1 MGTTL
6 TGTTIK
12 TTYDS
17 LIKVT
22 DNGPLSG
29 TAKYIS
35 DGLGNDSKLA
45 LGTSGVGIGTT
56 TPPTIFGVEDT
67 NANIAVINVI
77 GTSPN
82 YIFDVRDDGT
92 SVFRVTGAGLVGI
105 GTSAP
110 DYELQ
115 VGDGTATE
123 TINIKALNTNPSR
136 LFFSDTDAIG
146 QGRIHY
152 EHGGDYMN
160 FWTDNSE
167 RMRIDSTGNVGIG
180 TSTPAQKL
188 RIKAG
193 NGDQLGLDNAG
204 ERFTQISFLNNAAQ
218 KAAIWLDETV
228 DEFVIY
234 AAAGYTTPIYANGT
248 ERVRVT
254 NNGLT
259 FNGDTAA
266 ANALDDYEEGTF
278 TCTVNVG
285 SGSVTVDTTVNQ
297 GRYTKIGNVV
307 SAQGRMKLTA
317 VSSPSGNWSIDL
329 PFTVASYN
337 ANGANEGVGSC
348 VASNIDFGTNTMIS
362 AIPDRGSALCFFIAC
377 GDNSAQIQLNGTHLS
392 ATSDLYF
399 QTTYITA

>member
-29 TAKYIS
+29 TAKYLS

-234 AAAGYTTPIYANGT
+234 AAAGYTTPIYANAI

-278 TCTVNVG
+278 TPVMVG
-285 SGSVTVDTTVNQ
+285 ATFTLTTAL
-297 GRYTKIGNVV
+297 GYYTKIGRQV
-307 SAQGRMKLTA
+307 SIWVEIEGTYSSPTA
-317 VSSPSGNWSIDL
+317 VFRVSSL
-329 PFTVASYN
+329 PFTQAGGRAEGVFAAINGISFGGYCSAEILGTVMYLESHASGT
-337 ANGANEGVGSC
+337 GANRTDMNS
-348 VASNIDFGTNTMIS
+348 T
-362 AIPDRGSALCFFIAC
+362 FFNAA
-377 GDNSAQIQLNGTHLS
+377 GFRFMVS
-392 ATSDLYF
+392 ATYF
-399 QTTYITA
+399 V

>member
-29 TAKYIS
+29 TAKFLS
-35 DGLGNDSKLA
+35 DGLGNDSVLA
-45 LGTSGVGIGTT
+45 LSTS
-56 TPPTIFGVEDT
+56 
-67 NANIAVINVI
+67 
-77 GTSPN
+77 
-82 YIFDVRDDGT
+82 
-92 SVFRVTGAGLVGI
+92 RVTIGGTNPYVGLLTI
-105 GTSAP
+105 
-110 DYELQ
+110 Y
-115 VGDGTATE
+115 GTASFSGGLGLRNSAGTAAGFLATYAAGSGSGSTDMSIGSAGFLE
-123 TINIKALNTNPSR
+123 INTA
-136 LFFSDTDAIG
+136 G
-146 QGRIHY
+146 V
-152 EHGGDYMN
+152 
-160 FWTDNSE
+160 E
-167 RMRIDSTGNVGIG
+167 RMRITSTGNVGIG

-234 AAAGYTTPIYANGT
+234 AAAGYTTPIYANAI

-278 TCTVNVG
+278 TPVMVG
-285 SGSVTVDTTVNQ
+285 ATFTLTTAL
-297 GRYTKIGNVV
+297 GYYTKIGRQV
-307 SAQGRMKLTA
+307 SIWVEIEGTYSSPTA
-317 VSSPSGNWSIDL
+317 VFRVSSL
-329 PFTVASYN
+329 PFTQAGGRAEGVFAAINGISFGGYCSAEILGTVMYLESHASGT
-337 ANGANEGVGSC
+337 GANRTDMNS
-348 VASNIDFGTNTMIS
+348 T
-362 AIPDRGSALCFFIAC
+362 FFNAA
-377 GDNSAQIQLNGTHLS
+377 GFRFMVS
-392 ATSDLYF
+392 ATYF
-399 QTTYITA
+399 V